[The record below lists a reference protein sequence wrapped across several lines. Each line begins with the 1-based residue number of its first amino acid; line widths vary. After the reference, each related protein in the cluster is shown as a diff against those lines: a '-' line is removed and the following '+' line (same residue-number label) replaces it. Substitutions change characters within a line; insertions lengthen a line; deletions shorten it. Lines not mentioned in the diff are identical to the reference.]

1 MLPDAR
7 LKSWEDGYRSRCEC
21 RESENKTAV
30 CPYCPDQA
38 VGVFF
43 VPEQLNNYMLD
54 PLEAAIVGVFTL
66 GFITAYGIM
75 YSVKIIGILAKYFKG
90 IKK

>member
-1 MLPDAR
+1 MAHNHL
-7 LKSWEDGYRSRCEC
+7 SRV
-21 RESENKTAV
+21 RTR
-30 CPYCPDQA
+30 PYCPDQV

-43 VPEQLNNYMLD
+43 VPERLNNNVLE

-75 YSVKIIGILAKYFKG
+75 YFTKLVALLAKYFKG
-90 IKK
+90 IQK